1 MKTRNNRYLPTLVV
15 GIFALVVSFVASSMT
30 GDALVFAKM
39 DGNIFSILSSRF
51 STTTSRVILEFILI
65 MILRYLPILW
75 NIINAGMI
83 MILYY
88 SLRKILNENNHM
100 FINCVIAIFIL
111 LYTYLDMSSA
121 GWSATT
127 VNYLWTLS
135 LGVFAM
141 IPIVRIL
148 RDEEHYKKM
157 LILTIPS
164 LIVAANQEQSC
175 ALLFGFLLIFNI
187 YYFIKNKKIHPVLIT
202 YLIITILG
210 FVVILLCPGNFN
222 RVDNEIITW
231 FKDFRSLSFIDKI
244 FLSINNT
251 FEMLLGRANYIVIG
265 FYTILSY
272 FFFKKK
278 NKTLLVISLLFLL
291 GALLIPY
298 LNIFRLNGLYSAK
311 HIADQNV
318 IELLQL
324 GSKSYIVSI
333 LISGIYF
340 IGTLIL
346 LYNVPFKKSKYMKIF
361 MPVMFIAA
369 ILSRFI
375 LGFSPTIFASSF
387 RTGIYMNFIIAM
399 LVPIILYYMKL
410 TYKEKKIVLAM
421 LVVILLGKWFAVGL
435 AYKERLL
442 EFLK

>member
-1 MKTRNNRYLPTLVV
+1 MKTKNNRYLPTLVV

-39 DGNIFSILSSRF
+39 DGNIFAELASRF
-51 STTTSRVILEFILI
+51 DKTTSRVILEFILI

-141 IPIVRIL
+141 IPIVRII
-148 RDEEHYKKM
+148 REEEHYKKM

-164 LIVAANQEQSC
+164 LIIACNQEQCC

-187 YYFIKNKKIHPVLIT
+187 YYFIKNKKIHPILIT

-210 FVVILLCPGNFN
+210 FVLILMCPGNFN
-222 RVDNEIITW
+222 RVDNEIVAW
-231 FKDFRSLSFIDKI
+231 FKDFRSLSLFDKI
-244 FLSINNT
+244 FLSINDK
-251 FEMLLGRANYIVIG
+251 LLKSLNHAIIS
-265 FYTILSY
+265 LS
-272 FFFKKK
+272 
-278 NKTLLVISLLFLL
+278 TLL
-291 GALLIPY
+291 
-298 LNIFRLNGLYSAK
+298 
-311 HIADQNV
+311 
-318 IELLQL
+318 
-324 GSKSYIVSI
+324 
-333 LISGIYF
+333 
-340 IGTLIL
+340 
-346 LYNVPFKKSKYMKIF
+346 
-361 MPVMFIAA
+361 
-369 ILSRFI
+369 
-375 LGFSPTIFASSF
+375 
-387 RTGIYMNFIIAM
+387 
-399 LVPIILYYMKL
+399 
-410 TYKEKKIVLAM
+410 
-421 LVVILLGKWFAVGL
+421 
-435 AYKERLL
+435 
-442 EFLK
+442 